1 MANPPPPYANITG
14 ITRAVMKDNA
24 QIALAQYDGTARPGE
39 IVISQEDLS
48 MWIGDDSGD
57 LNAAPI
63 LQPGS
68 GTPPTPLPGRFYFN
82 VDPGELSGLGLYFC
96 ANVALGWQQVALT

>member
-1 MANPPPPYANITG
+1 MANPPPPYADITG

-39 IVISQEDLS
+39 IVISQQDLS
-48 MWIGDDSGD
+48 MWIGDAAGD

-63 LQPGS
+63 LQPGT
-68 GTPPTPLPGRFYFN
+68 GAPPTAQIGRFYFN
-82 VDPGELSGLGLYFC
+82 TDAGELSGSGLYFC
-96 ANVALGWQQVALT
+96 ANVSLGWQQVSLT

>member
-1 MANPPPPYANITG
+1 MANPPPPYADITG

-39 IVISQEDLS
+39 IVISQQDLS
-48 MWIGDDSGD
+48 MWIGDVNGD

-63 LQPGS
+63 LQPGT
-68 GTPPTPLPGRFYFN
+68 GTPPTAVAGRFYFN
-82 VDPGELSGLGLYFC
+82 ADAGELSGVGLYFC
-96 ANVALGWQQVALT
+96 ATVALGWQQVGLT

>member
-1 MANPPPPYANITG
+1 MANPPPPYADITG

-24 QIALAQYDGTARPGE
+24 QIALAQYDGSARPGE
-39 IVISQEDLS
+39 IVISQQDLS
-48 MWIGDDSGD
+48 MWIGDDLGH

-68 GTPPTPLPGRFYFN
+68 GAPPTPVPGRFYFN
-82 VDPGELSGLGLYFC
+82 ATGGELSGAGLYFC
-96 ANVALGWQQVALT
+96 VDPDLGWQQVTLT